1 MKVYADH
8 AATTPMRPEA
18 KEAMIEAMEDFGNP
32 SSIHAV
38 GRLASAKME
47 SARKEIAELLNCR
60 PAEVYFTSG
69 GSEAD
74 NWAIRA
80 ARYGAGDVV
89 ASAFEHHAVLHTLEA
104 MERSGTRRAVLVA
117 PGTNGIVD
125 PAEIGRRV
133 SSTTNMVTVMAAN
146 NEVGTLQPIQE
157 ISKEIRKSGSKL
169 TVFHTDAVQAIGHIP
184 VDVQKMGVDMLS
196 LSAHKF
202 GGPKGIGVLYCR
214 QEVPLD
220 PLLYGGGQER
230 GRRPG
235 TENVPAIAGMAA
247 AMRTA
252 CENMEKAGEKTRKL
266 RDRLIRQI
274 QEIPGSY
281 IHGSTEKRLPGN
293 INCSFAGVEGE
304 AVVLMLDMAGV
315 CISAG
320 SACTSGS
327 AEPSHVLTAMGLSR
341 RDAYG
346 AIRISLAETNT
357 EAEVDYIAKKL
368 AEIVKSLRK

>member
-18 KEAMIEAMEDFGNP
+18 KEAMIEALEDFGNP
-32 SSIHAV
+32 SSIHAL

-47 SARKEIAELLNCR
+47 SARKAIAELLNCR

-117 PGTNGIVD
+117 PGTNGIID

-157 ISKEIRKSGSKL
+157 ISKEIRKNGSKL
-169 TVFHTDAVQAIGHIP
+169 TVFHTDAVQAVGHIP

-214 QEVPLD
+214 QGAQLD
-220 PLLYGGGQER
+220 PILYGGGDAALER
-230 GRRPG
+230 RMSPLLLAWRRLC
-235 TENVPAIAGMAA
+235 VQLARIW
-247 AMRTA
+247 RTA
-252 CENMEKAGEKTRKL
+252 QTPSGACVIACCNVLGKSQEAAYMGAWKPACLGISTVHL
-266 RDRLIRQI
+266 RALRVKQWSLCWIWLGFAFLPVLPARL
-274 QEIPGSY
+274 
-281 IHGSTEKRLPGN
+281 
-293 INCSFAGVEGE
+293 
-304 AVVLMLDMAGV
+304 
-315 CISAG
+315 
-320 SACTSGS
+320 
-327 AEPSHVLTAMGLSR
+327 
-341 RDAYG
+341 
-346 AIRISLAETNT
+346 
-357 EAEVDYIAKKL
+357 EAENRAMY
-368 AEIVKSLRK
+368 